1 MSRSLNR
8 IALLTSLYPAISQ
21 MFITR
26 EVLGLRDTGFEVYTC
41 SINKPR
47 KEELLTVQYR
57 DEASKTFYIKASNP
71 VAIAMAHL
79 RQFSRSPSRYLSG
92 FFHAVHAHQPGVK
105 GWLWGLFYF
114 AEAGIL
120 ADWTERL
127 NIGQLHV
134 NFANAGASVAMIAC
148 WMAHLPFSI
157 RVHGPAEF
165 QDCRGLN
172 LHGKFT
178 SAQAVIC
185 TSDFCRSQV
194 LRLLSHEEWPKIRVV
209 RCGIDPTV
217 FQPQPKQER
226 RDSTTRFLCVARL
239 ASAKGLPLLLH
250 ACRTLL
256 DSNMPFKCT
265 LVGDGPDRGTLEA
278 LRDRLGLREH
288 VCLVGAIGQ
297 DRIQEYYDQADVF
310 VLPTFAE
317 GLPTVLM
324 EAMAKGLPIIS
335 TTVMGIPELVQDGV
349 EGLLIPP
356 ANAEPLAKAMR
367 QLAED
372 PQLRRQLG
380 KAGREKVIA
389 EYNFATNITKLA
401 QILQY
406 DTGNEVADSTA
417 SITAA
422 EKP

>member
-1 MSRSLNR
+1 MSRSLHR
-8 IALLTSLYPAISQ
+8 IGYLTSLYPAISHV
-21 MFITR
+21 FIVR
-26 EVLGLRDTGFEVYTC
+26 EVFGLRDTGFEVCTC
-41 SINKPR
+41 SLNKPR
-47 KEELLTVQYR
+47 EEELLTVQYR
-57 DEASKTFYIKASNP
+57 DEASNTFYVKALNP
-71 VAIAMAHL
+71 ISMAMAHL
-79 RQFSRSPSRYLSG
+79 RQFSRSPFRYLSA
-92 FFHAVHAHQPGVK
+92 FFHAVHAHQSGVK
-105 GWLWGLFYF
+105 GWLWSLFYF

-148 WMAHLPFSI
+148 RMAHLPFTI
-157 RVHGPAEF
+157 RMHGPAEF

-194 LRLLSHEEWPKIRVV
+194 FRLLSHDEWPKIRVV
-209 RCGIDPTV
+209 RCGVDPAV

-226 RDSTTRFLCVARL
+226 PDSTTQFLYIGRL
-239 ASAKGLPLLLH
+239 ASVKGLPLLLH

-256 DSNMPFKCT
+256 DIHLPFKCT

-310 VLPTFAE
+310 VLPSFAE

-324 EAMAKGLPIIS
+324 EAMAKELPVIS
-335 TTVMGIPELVQDGV
+335 TRVMGIPELVQDGV
-349 EGLLIPP
+349 DGQLIPP
-356 ANAEPLAKAMR
+356 ANAEPLANAMR
-367 QLAED
+367 QLAKD
-372 PQLRRQLG
+372 PQLRRQFG

-401 QILQY
+401 RVLQY
-406 DTGNEVADSTA
+406 DAGSEVVDSTA
-417 SITAA
+417 SITA
-422 EKP
+422 